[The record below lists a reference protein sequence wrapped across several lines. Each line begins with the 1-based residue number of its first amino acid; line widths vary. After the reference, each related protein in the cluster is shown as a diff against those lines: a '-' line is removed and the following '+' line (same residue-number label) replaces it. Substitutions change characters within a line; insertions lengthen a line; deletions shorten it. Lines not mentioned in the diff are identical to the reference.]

1 MTGGLPMTMRFG
13 ARWALIW
20 TWFRAVWKGSAG
32 ALVLICTFSLVHA
45 FLAVA
50 FPWLWQDIVDGVM
63 GSGDPVTIRKLAAL
77 MAGIGLATFVIYV
90 ILQGTRSLMNSRIE
104 WRARRRVFDHLSR
117 LDAGFYRRW
126 RSGDLITRLSDDAG
140 EKITWFLCSG
150 IFRTF
155 EAMLVVIVCLGAM
168 LLIDPALTFWVVL
181 PLPLLI
187 AGQATAQG
195 ALGRRYLAVQQ
206 AISGINDELTST
218 FGGIRIVQASGL
230 QRAARARFGH
240 QAEAQK
246 RAEIRTTTIQQVIY
260 MMYGYGW
267 QAAVVV
273 LLLAGGLHVMEGR
286 ITLGQF
292 VSFEGFVMTLVWPMF
307 DVGMFVSRYKQT
319 FVALTRLQELMDEEP
334 PPEPVGAEGLSGSA
348 LCLEGGEVVAD
359 DGATLLAELELEVGP
374 GELLAVVGG
383 VGSGK
388 STLMQLL
395 AGLRRGPAGAL
406 SLGGR
411 PVEELDV
418 GARRGA
424 VAFVPQDPVLLSAS
438 LRENI
443 LLGREVDEPALDRAM
458 ETSRLAQDLP
468 AFPDGLDTMV
478 GERGVT
484 LSGGQQQ
491 RVALARALVGRP
503 RVLLLDDATAALDAD
518 TEAAFWEEL
527 ERVLPD
533 VCAVVV
539 THRTATIQRADRVL
553 VLEEG
558 RVVQRGLHEAL
569 VEQDGPYRRIY
580 GRYQAEAVLD
590 Q

>member
-1 MTGGLPMTMRFG
+1 MSAPAPRPMRFG

-32 ALVLICTFSLVHA
+32 ALVLILTFSLVHA

-50 FPWLWQDIVDGVM
+50 FPWLWQDLVDGVM
-63 GSGDPVTIRKLAAL
+63 ESGDPLTIRRLALL
-77 MAGIGLATFVIYV
+77 MAGIGLATFVIYI

-104 WRARRRVFDHLSR
+104 WRARRRVFDHLSE
-117 LDAGFYRRW
+117 LDAAFYRRW
-126 RSGDLITRLSDDAG
+126 RPGDLVTRLSDDAG

-155 EAMLVVIVCLGAM
+155 EAGLVVLVCLGAM
-168 LLIDPALTFWVVL
+168 MLIDPALTFWVVL

-230 QRAARARFGH
+230 QPAARRRFGR

-267 QAAVVV
+267 QAAVVA
-273 LLLAGGLHVMEGR
+273 LLLAGGLHVMEGK

-292 VSFEGFVMTLVWPMF
+292 VAFEGFVMTLVWPMF

-319 FVALTRLQELMDEEP
+319 FVALTRLQELMDEQP
-334 PPEPVGAEGLSGSA
+334 PPAAVGAEEVAGSD
-348 LCLEGGEVVAD
+348 LRVHGCEVVAE
-359 DGATLLAELELEVGP
+359 DGATLLADLDLEVRP
-374 GELLAVVGG
+374 GELLAVVGE

-395 AGLRRGPAGAL
+395 AGLRRGPAGVL
-406 SLGGR
+406 LLGGR
-411 PVEELDV
+411 PVEELDTS
-418 GARRGA
+418 GRREA
-424 VAFVPQDPVLLSAS
+424 VAFVPQDPVLLSAT

-443 LLGREVDEPALDRAM
+443 LLGREVDAEALQRAL

-468 AFPDGLDTMV
+468 VFPDGLDTMV

-491 RVALARALVGRP
+491 RVALARALVGQP
-503 RVLLLDDATAALDAD
+503 RILLLDDATAALDAD

-527 ERVLPD
+527 EGVLPD
-533 VCAVVV
+533 VSAVVV

-553 VLEEG
+553 VLEQG
-558 RVVQRGLHEAL
+558 RVVQQGRHEAL
-569 VEQDGPYRRIY
+569 VEAEGPYQRIY
-580 GRYQAEAVLD
+580 GRYRAAAVLA
-590 Q
+590 

>member
-1 MTGGLPMTMRFG
+1 MRFG

-20 TWFRAVWKGSAG
+20 TWLRAVWRGSAG
-32 ALVLICTFSLVHA
+32 SLALILTFSALHA

-50 FPWLWQDIVDGVM
+50 FPWLWQDLVDGVM
-63 GSGDPVTIRKLAAL
+63 ESGDPVGIRKLALL
-77 MAGIGLATFVIYV
+77 MAGIGVATFVVYV
-90 ILQGTRSLMNSRIE
+90 ILQGTRSLMNARIE

-117 LDAGFYRRW
+117 LDAAFYRRW
-126 RSGDLITRLSDDAG
+126 RAGDLVTRLSDDAG

-150 IFRTF
+150 IFRTY
-155 EAMLVVIVCLGAM
+155 EAMLVVVACLVAM
-168 LLIDPALTFWVVL
+168 ILIDPVLTLWVVL

-187 AGQATAQG
+187 AAQATAQG

-218 FGGIRIVQASGL
+218 FGGIRIVQAAGL
-230 QRAARARFGH
+230 QPAARRRFGR

-267 QAAVVV
+267 QAAVVA

-292 VSFEGFVMTLVWPMF
+292 VAFEGFVMTLVWPMF

-334 PPEPVGAEGLSGSA
+334 PPASTGTSSPSRGELQVD
-348 LCLEGGEVVAD
+348 GGRVVAE
-359 DGATLLAELELEVGP
+359 DGATLLADVDLRVGP
-374 GELLAVVGG
+374 GELVAVVGG
-383 VGSGK
+383 VASGK

-395 AGLRRGPAGAL
+395 AGLRRGTAGVL
-406 SLGGR
+406 SLGGQ
-411 PVEELDV
+411 PVDELEP
-418 GARRGA
+418 GARREA
-424 VAFVPQDPVLLSAS
+424 VAFVPQDPVLLSAT
-438 LRENI
+438 LEENI
-443 LLGREVDEPALDRAM
+443 LLGREAAAGALERAL

-468 AFPDGLDTMV
+468 AFPDGLDTIV

-503 RVLLLDDATAALDAD
+503 RLLLLDDATAALDAD

-527 ERVLPD
+527 DKVLPD
-533 VCAVVV
+533 VGAVVV

-553 VLEEG
+553 VLDGG
-558 RVVQRGLHEAL
+558 RVVQRGRHEEL
-569 VEQDGPYRRIY
+569 VDQDGPYRRIY
-580 GRYQAEAVLD
+580 GRYRAEAALA
-590 Q
+590 